1 VVVLPVLVIAAEVV
15 ALPVLAI
22 GVEVVALPVPTLAEP
37 VVFDTALE
45 VAGPVAAPGA
55 PAPAIP
61 SEPEQAV
68 SVTKSAHRGQRTPG
82 CDNQFLMSFLARAS
96 AEFSG
101 VSRRN
106 WRLRLN
112 SLARVAGP

>member
-1 VVVLPVLVIAAEVV
+1 MVAPVAPVLVAAEPPVPVVVLALVVIAAEVV
-15 ALPVLAI
+15 ALPV
-22 GVEVVALPVPTLAEP
+22 PTFAEP

-68 SVTKSAHRGQRTPG
+68 SVTKIAHRGQGTPG
-82 CDNQFLMSFLARAS
+82 CDNQFLMSYPWPNL
-96 AEFSG
+96 SG
-101 VSRRN
+101 VQWS
-106 WRLRLN
+106 
-112 SLARVAGP
+112 

>member
-1 VVVLPVLVIAAEVV
+1 MVAPVAPLLVAAAPPVPVVVLPVLVIAAEVV

-82 CDNQFLMSFLARAS
+82 CDNQFLMSYPWPNL
-96 AEFSG
+96 SG
-101 VSRRN
+101 VQWS
-106 WRLRLN
+106 
-112 SLARVAGP
+112 